1 MNNVLLAMQEKL
13 DWTQTNIPVDIAIRK
28 DGVPGT
34 VLNLSCAVI
43 YFLESANVTLKYFR
57 LT

>member
-13 DWTQTNIPVDIAIRK
+13 DWTQTNIAVDIAIRK

-34 VLNLSCAVI
+34 VLNLNCAVI
-43 YFLESANVTLKYFR
+43 FFLESASVTLKYFR
-57 LT
+57 LI